1 MTPDVAAATYLPT
14 WRGEALPEVGR
25 EIVMR
30 AWLTH
35 DGRSGLRERQMEVH
49 TARTEGDLLVI
60 TAPGDPD
67 EYTLEAGSSLCRW
80 RYQDIEQVQPAIIAD
95 APDETSEVAPDVTES
110 QASPMPDAH
119 DETLV
124 GRIRRFIAVEARLT
138 AAKAEVKAL
147 EAEKGELDKTIIDML
162 VEAGMDSPPGVDGM
176 TVYLSPVYHA
186 KKKTNPDTG
195 QEYTPADILNAL
207 RTAKLHGMINE
218 GYNGNTLR
226 SLLRE
231 YEESKKQVPDAL
243 AQVVSLEKRREVRIT
258 PMGAAKR
265 KAAPNRS

>member
-1 MTPDVAAATYLPT
+1 MTPDAAAAAYLPT
-14 WRGEALPEVGR
+14 WRGEALPEAGR
-25 EIVMR
+25 EIVLR
-30 AWLTH
+30 AWSTR
-35 DGRSGLRERQMEVH
+35 DGRSGLREHQMEVH
-49 TARTEGDLLVI
+49 TVRTEGDLLVV
-60 TAPGDPD
+60 TAPGDPSR
-67 EYTLEAGSSLCRW
+67 YRLEAGSKLCWW
-80 RYQDIEQVQPAIIAD
+80 RYQDADQYLPAAVD
-95 APDETSEVAPDVTES
+95 DVTPLEVPGAPS
-110 QASPMPDAH
+110 IAAGDQTPMPDAH

-124 GRIRRFIAVEARLT
+124 GRIRRFIAVETRLT

-176 TVYLSPVYHA
+176 TVYLSPVYYTQ
-186 KKKTNPDTG
+186 KKVNPDTG

-218 GYNGNTLR
+218 GYHGNTLR
-226 SLLRE
+226 ALLRE
-231 YEESKKQVPDAL
+231 FQESKQEVPDAL
-243 AQVVSLEKRREVRIT
+243 SQVVSLEKRREVRIT